1 MKLHA
6 LFITDYGVSTVGP
19 HKSAEERE
27 AAASSHLSDQDADV
41 NDTLLFAELQDDGQL
56 DAYSMDVDEFL
67 SSDEDDEDGDDE
79 AEDDA

>member
-1 MKLHA
+1 M
-6 LFITDYGVSTVGP
+6 
-19 HKSAEERE
+19 
-27 AAASSHLSDQDADV
+27 

-56 DAYSMDVDEFL
+56 DAYSIDLDEFL